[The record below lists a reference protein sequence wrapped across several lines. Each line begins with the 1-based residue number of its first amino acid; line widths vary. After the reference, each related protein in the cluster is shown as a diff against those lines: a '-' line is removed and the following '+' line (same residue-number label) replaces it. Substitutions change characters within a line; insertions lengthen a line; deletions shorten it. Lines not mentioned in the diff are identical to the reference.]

1 MDAPLAGEAHDALAS
16 RGGGGVVTLLDAL
29 ATHLRQRGYA
39 PRSCTVYRQGAQH
52 FLGWRG
58 RDGASVL
65 PFAEDEVAAFVT
77 RHLKRCRCP
86 RPRGDSVAHIR
97 SALRHLVRVAR
108 AEGQIIAAPP
118 PGPAAPADAWLAAF
132 DAHLRTARGLA
143 VITRAQ
149 QTRYVREFLA
159 TTFGTGPV
167 DFLALSVPVL
177 VGFVTAR
184 AATGRRQAAKH
195 AASALRGFLRFLV
208 LRGLCAS
215 TLVASVPT
223 VADWHARFLPK
234 GMPTADVDHILQ
246 VTDTATTL
254 GRRDHALVL
263 CMARLGLRAGETAQL
278 TLDDLDWRA
287 GTLRLAAPKEGR
299 TAVLPLPMDVGRAIG
314 AYLRSGRPATSDRHV
329 FLTHKTP
336 AGGAMSGSA
345 VCSVVRRAR
354 RRAGLVGVG
363 HGTHSLRHALA
374 GRMVQAGST
383 LKEIADV
390 LRHRHLDTTAIYT
403 KVDLP
408 ALATVALPW
417 PEVAS

>member
-1 MDAPLAGEAHDALAS
+1 MDVSLTGVAPDSLAS
-16 RGGGGVVTLLDAL
+16 RGEHAVVPFLDAL
-29 ATHLRQRGYA
+29 VEHLRQRGYA
-39 PRSCTVYRQGAQH
+39 PRTCTVYRQAAQH
-52 FLGWRG
+52 FLCWCS
-58 RDGASVL
+58 RDGAPIL
-65 PFAEDEVAAFVT
+65 PFVEDDVSAFFT
-77 RHLKRCRCP
+77 RHLVQCHCP
-86 RPRGDSVAHIR
+86 RPRGGSRAHIR

-108 AEGQIIAAPP
+108 LEGQIIAAPA
-118 PGPAAPADAWLAAF
+118 PGPAAPAEAWLAAF
-132 DAHLRTARGLA
+132 DTHLQTTRGLA
-143 VITRAQ
+143 VSTRAQ
-149 QTRYVREFLA
+149 QTRYVREFLTA
-159 TTFGTGPV
+159 TFGTGPV
-167 DFLALSVPVL
+167 DFVALSVPTL

-215 TLVASVPT
+215 TLVAAVPT
-223 VADWHARFLPK
+223 VPDWRARFLPK
-234 GMPTADVDHILQ
+234 GMPTADVDHIIQ
-246 VTDTATTL
+246 VTDTATPL

-263 CMARLGLRAGETAQL
+263 CLARLGLRAGEAAQL

-299 TAVLPLPMDVGRAIG
+299 TAVLPLPMDVGRAIT
-314 AYLRSGRPATSDRHV
+314 AYLRCGRPATSDRHV
-329 FLTHKTP
+329 FVTHKTP
-336 AGGAMSGSA
+336 AGCAMSGSS
-345 VCSVVRRAR
+345 VCAVVRHACL
-354 RRAGLVGVG
+354 RAGLVGVG

-403 KVDLP
+403 KVDLA

>member
-1 MDAPLAGEAHDALAS
+1 MAVPLASESHGGLAS
-16 RGGGGVVTLLDAL
+16 RGGGGVVALLEAL
-29 ATHLRQRGYA
+29 VTHLRQRGYA
-39 PRSCTVYRQGAQH
+39 PRSCSVYRQAAQH
-52 FLGWRG
+52 FLSWRG
-58 RDGASVL
+58 RDGAPVL

-77 RHLKRCRCP
+77 RHLVHCRCP
-86 RPRGDSVAHIR
+86 RPRGDSLAHIR

-108 AEGQIIAAPP
+108 VEGKLTAASPL
-118 PGPAAPADAWLAAF
+118 GPVAPVAAWLAAF
-132 DAHLRTARGLA
+132 DAHLETARGLA

-149 QTRYVREFLA
+149 QIRYVREFLA
-159 TTFGTGPV
+159 ATFGTGPV
-167 DFLALSVPVL
+167 DFLRLSVPVL

-208 LRGLCAS
+208 MRGLCAS
-215 TLVASVPT
+215 TLVAAVPT
-223 VADWHARFLPK
+223 VPDWRARFLPK
-234 GMPTADVDHILQ
+234 GMPTADVDRILQ
-246 VTDTATTL
+246 VTDTATPL

-263 CMARLGLRAGETAQL
+263 CLARLGLRAGEVAQL

-287 GTLRLAAPKEGR
+287 GTLRVAAPKEGR
-299 TAVLPLPMDVGRAIG
+299 AAVLPLPMDVGRAIG
-314 AYLRSGRPATSDRHV
+314 AYLRSERPATSDRHV
-329 FLTHKTP
+329 FVTHKTP
-336 AGGAMSGSA
+336 AGCAMSGSS
-345 VCSVVRRAR
+345 VCAVVRRAR
-354 RRAGLVGVG
+354 RQAGLVGLG

-408 ALATVALPW
+408 SLATVALPW